1 MCGNYARRVGSAAY
15 CRASSL
21 RWGRVVRVC
30 IVSYKECWQD
40 ATGRWLSHGGFP
52 SQMAAIASLFQ
63 ETTLVIVRGAARPG
77 GIPLSTDIRI
87 VPLSGPVGTDAR
99 RKLSVLASLPYYLS
113 AMTPRIRAADAVHV
127 PLPGD
132 LSLLALLVAC
142 ALRKPLIARYGGSWI
157 SNTQT
162 TLMDRVTRQCMRVF
176 AGGRNIML
184 ATGDDHTPPAP
195 RMHWI
200 FSTALTEAELIAIRP
215 RLDRRLA
222 DPPRVVY
229 VGRLS
234 PEKGVDQL
242 VRAIAHLRQEGVARA
257 ALSRRLLDADIA
269 VQPSLSEGMCKAWLD
284 AFAHGVPVVA
294 SAVGAAAAVIGR
306 AGERGWLVPP
316 GDVRALAVALQ
327 RALNA
332 PIDWSALRAR
342 CRAYVDGRTLEGWA
356 QAIRAR
362 CEHAWGVTLRNG
374 PVAP

>member
-1 MCGNYARRVGSAAY
+1 
-15 CRASSL
+15 
-21 RWGRVVRVC
+21 
-30 IVSYKECWQD
+30 
-40 ATGRWLSHGGFP
+40 
-52 SQMAAIASLFQ
+52 
-63 ETTLVIVRGAARPG
+63 
-77 GIPLSTDIRI
+77 
-87 VPLSGPVGTDAR
+87 
-99 RKLSVLASLPYYLS
+99 
-113 AMTPRIRAADAVHV
+113 
-127 PLPGD
+127 
-132 LSLLALLVAC
+132 LLALLVAC

-242 VRAIAHLRQEGVARA
+242 VRAIAHLRQEGVARLPRVSLIGDGPERPRLERLVADLGCRDTIAFTGQLDRA